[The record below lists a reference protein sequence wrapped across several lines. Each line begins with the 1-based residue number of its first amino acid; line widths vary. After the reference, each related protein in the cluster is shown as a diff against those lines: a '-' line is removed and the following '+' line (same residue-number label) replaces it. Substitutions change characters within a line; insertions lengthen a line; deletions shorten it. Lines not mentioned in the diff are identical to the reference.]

1 MFVRIV
7 KMSFHQNKVDDFLKN
22 FNSIKEKIRNV
33 DGCRLLELYQD
44 KENSSVFFTYSYWNN
59 EKDLENYRNSDLFK
73 IVWSQTKIL
82 FNEKPQAWSV
92 NKIHSLK

>member
-44 KENSSVFFTYSYWNN
+44 KENLSVFFTYSYWNN
-59 EKDLENYRNSDLFK
+59 EKDLENYRNSELFK